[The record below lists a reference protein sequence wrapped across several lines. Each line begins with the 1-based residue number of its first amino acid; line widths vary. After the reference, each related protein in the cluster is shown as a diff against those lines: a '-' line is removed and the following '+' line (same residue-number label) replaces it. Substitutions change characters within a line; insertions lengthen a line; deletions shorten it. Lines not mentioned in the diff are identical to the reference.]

1 MFVTRLADLLG
12 TADEAHGTKWHS
24 IQLTRASGDFDLV
37 LADTV
42 LEAGFSADLPVLPGR
57 QVRYCIE
64 GEGIVDDATGGDS
77 HRIRPGTAFA
87 FRQGGPCRLRVHTR
101 MRLVSICVPSAKK
114 ADHPLW

>member
-12 TADEAHGTKWHS
+12 TADEAHGARWHS
-24 IQLTRASGDFDLV
+24 IQLTRASRDFDLV

-77 HRIRPGTAFA
+77 HRIRPGTAFTCSA
-87 FRQGGPCRLRVHTR
+87 GGSCRLVVHKR
-101 MRLVSICVPSAKK
+101 MRLVSICGPSATQ
-114 ADHPLW
+114 AEQPIW